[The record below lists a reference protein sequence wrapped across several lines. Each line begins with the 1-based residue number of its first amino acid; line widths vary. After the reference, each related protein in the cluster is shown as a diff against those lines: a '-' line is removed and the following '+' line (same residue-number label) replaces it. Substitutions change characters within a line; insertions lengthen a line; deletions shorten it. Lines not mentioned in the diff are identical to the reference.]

1 MDQGLT
7 RYTPGNDGK
16 SADERIPGKLT
27 MNKLPLSPEWRRVLE
42 MLATGRES
50 GSAEAVLRA
59 RGFSAEMLKSLA
71 CVGLATPIVGQ
82 LAPRV
87 RITELGRQML
97 GTIVADEREAIDKAV
112 NESKQ
117 DPANLSAVRRH

>member
-1 MDQGLT
+1 
-7 RYTPGNDGK
+7 
-16 SADERIPGKLT
+16 

-42 MLATGRES
+42 VLATGRES

-71 CVGLATPIVGQ
+71 CVGLATPIGGQ
-82 LAPRV
+82 LAPRM

>member
-1 MDQGLT
+1 
-7 RYTPGNDGK
+7 
-16 SADERIPGKLT
+16 
-27 MNKLPLSPEWRRVLE
+27 MNKLPLSPKWRRVLE
-42 MLATGRES
+42 ALATGRES

-71 CVGLATPIVGQ
+71 CVGLATPIGGQ
-82 LAPRV
+82 LAPRM

-97 GTIVADEREAIDKAV
+97 GTIVATDERAPIDKAV

-117 DPANLSAVRRH
+117 IPANLIAVRRH